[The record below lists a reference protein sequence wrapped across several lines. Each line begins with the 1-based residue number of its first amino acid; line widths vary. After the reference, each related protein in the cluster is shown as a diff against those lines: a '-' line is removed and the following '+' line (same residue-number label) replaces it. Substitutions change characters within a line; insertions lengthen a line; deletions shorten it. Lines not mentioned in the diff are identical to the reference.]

1 MGMLVAA
8 EEGTTDE
15 SLPCL
20 SMFESKEEVEHT
32 MLALKIFPDIDQV
45 VEAEQDDP
53 ETDEDEYAPQVF
65 PEHTAAETRY
75 TRSLYYGAL
84 PATDRPSLP
93 LTRLAVD
100 QFTSTGLDALGQKL
114 GRLDMARAADISR
127 QACAGP
133 NSLVLALLYLERLR
147 RRNPDYL
154 TTVSSADLFLVSLM
168 VASKF
173 LHDDG
178 EEDEVFNDEWASSGG
193 IDTKELNRLEVKFL
207 AAMDWRIF
215 VDDTEFQTTLS
226 RLEADIAIREVT
238 ARDGDATYSDLSV
251 LGSGEQAAHMLSLL
265 AQAAIKVTAV
275 CLTTYAA
282 GILTLLGTAAALS
295 RTPLGPAQVS
305 NSVRT
310 LASAF
315 NGLDEQEVGV
325 HQVPDDNNTR
335 DELRTLSHADLVTAS
350 LLVTTLTSAPLTGD
364 PLDDE
369 EEEEEQ
375 HRQQLNR
382 TRALW
387 LSELSNAPPTNAPD
401 RSPWAELPS
410 APGTYSMPIYRDRPD
425 TVTNHGPALPPLLSQ
440 AWRGSEAWREER
452 SALHQLGLQAP
463 NPASSTADGA

>member
-8 EEGTTDE
+8 EEGAADE
-15 SLPCL
+15 RPCL
-20 SMFESKEEVEHT
+20 TMFESKEEVERT

-45 VEAEQDDP
+45 VAAEQEEP
-53 ETDEDEYAPQVF
+53 ETDEEEYAAQVF

-100 QFTSTGLDALGQKL
+100 QFTNTGLDALGQKL

-147 RRNPDYL
+147 QRNPDYL

-215 VDDTEFQTTLS
+215 VDDAEFQSTLS

-265 AQAAIKVTAV
+265 AQAAIKA
-275 CLTTYAA
+275 CRLPHN
-282 GILTLLGTAAALS
+282 LCC
-295 RTPLGPAQVS
+295 RHPH
-305 NSVRT
+305 
-310 LASAF
+310 ASW
-315 NGLDEQEVGV
+315 
-325 HQVPDDNNTR
+325 HCCRP
-335 DELRTLSHADLVTAS
+335 LSHPPRTCPGVKLCANPCLRLQWAGGTGG
-350 LLVTTLTSAPLTGD
+350 APGVR
-364 PLDDE
+364 
-369 EEEEEQ
+369 
-375 HRQQLNR
+375 RQQHER
-382 TRALW
+382 GAEEPQPRRFGHC
-387 LSELSNAPPTNAPD
+387 LSA
-401 RSPWAELPS
+401 
-410 APGTYSMPIYRDRPD
+410 GC
-425 TVTNHGPALPPLLSQ
+425 
-440 AWRGSEAWREER
+440 
-452 SALHQLGLQAP
+452 
-463 NPASSTADGA
+463 NPYLFTSDW